1 MLKCSPNLLRVM
13 PVMLKPL
20 GDKEGRMKEE
30 PLETRWWEGAL
41 QYSWQSPRPPPRV
54 SRGWE
59 GRGEGAWG
67 SCSTRGEATS
77 SGFVLRVVRLHWES
91 LSQMHPIDAIP
102 EQGRERRREW
112 ERWGRVGGAETPDW
126 WESGSQAVMPPAP
139 GRIETAGRRQGQIP
153 GSHGATSGPQK
164 QIHQV
169 STSLTLGVE
178 ASRLYDPPAFKIP
191 RGSLLP

>member
-13 PVMLKPL
+13 PVMLRPL

-102 EQGRERRREW
+102 EQGRERRRGNSRGLSHDKMKRSCCGRLFRW
-112 ERWGRVGGAETPDW
+112 QISQHVPVLVERGENLWCTRKEN
-126 WESGSQAVMPPAP
+126 
-139 GRIETAGRRQGQIP
+139 
-153 GSHGATSGPQK
+153 K
-164 QIHQV
+164 
-169 STSLTLGVE
+169 
-178 ASRLYDPPAFKIP
+178 
-191 RGSLLP
+191 